1 MAGNG
6 KFINIEFPFKDG
18 NLGQFLNLTNEDS
31 SAIKSDLMHLLLT
44 RKGERLYLPD
54 FGTDLLKYIFE
65 FNDGTTR
72 NDISRELNETVKK
85 YIPNLIINSVD
96 VTESKDS
103 EHAVVVRID
112 YTVTEDTFEETDFIL
127 LQI

>member
-65 FNDGTTR
+65 FNDGITR
-72 NDISRELNETVKK
+72 GDISRELNETVKK
-85 YIPNLIINSVD
+85 YIPNLTINKVD
-96 VTESKDS
+96 VTESQES
-103 EHAVVVRID
+103 EYAVVVRID
-112 YTVTEDTFEETDFIL
+112 YTVTDETFQETDFIL
-127 LQI
+127 LQL

>member
-72 NDISRELNETVKK
+72 GDISRELNEVVKK

-96 VTESKDS
+96 VTESEDS
-103 EHAVVVRID
+103 EYAVVVRID
-112 YTVTEDTFEETDFIL
+112 YTVTEDTFQETDFIL

>member
-18 NLGQFLNLTNEDS
+18 NIGQFLNLNNEDN

-44 RKGERLYLPD
+44 RKGERLYMPD

-65 FNDGTTR
+65 INDGTTR
-72 NDISRELNETVKK
+72 SDISKELNETVKK

-96 VTESKDS
+96 VTESEDS

-112 YTVTEDTFEETDFIL
+112 YTVTEDTFQETDFIL

>member
-65 FNDGTTR
+65 FNDGDTR
-72 NDISRELNETVKK
+72 GDISRELNETVKK
-85 YIPNLIINSVD
+85 YIPNLTINKVD
-96 VTESKDS
+96 VTESQES
-103 EHAVVVRID
+103 EYAVVVRID
-112 YTVTEDTFEETDFIL
+112 YTVTDETFQETDFIL
-127 LQI
+127 LQL

>member
-65 FNDGTTR
+65 FNDGETR

-96 VTESKDS
+96 VTESEDS

-112 YTVTEDTFEETDFIL
+112 YTVTEETFQETDFIL

>member
-6 KFINIEFPFKDG
+6 KFINIAFPFQES
-18 NLGQFLNLTNEDS
+18 NLGHFVKLNNDDN

-44 RKGERLYLPD
+44 RKGERLYMPD

-65 FNDGTTR
+65 MNDTTTTSSIR
-72 NDISRELNETVKK
+72 TEINDTIKK
-85 YIPNLIINSVD
+85 YLPNLSINNIE
-96 VTESKDS
+96 VTPSESN
-103 EHAVVVRID
+103 EYNVIVRVD
-112 YTVTEDTFEETDFIL
+112 YTVTEDTFQETDFIL

>member
-65 FNDGTTR
+65 FNDGVTR

-112 YTVTEDTFEETDFIL
+112 YTVTEETFQETDFIL

>member
-65 FNDGTTR
+65 FNDGDTR

-85 YIPNLIINSVD
+85 YIPNLTINKVD
-96 VTESKDS
+96 VTESQES
-103 EHAVVVRID
+103 EYAVVVRID
-112 YTVTEDTFEETDFIL
+112 YTVTDETFQETDFIL
-127 LQI
+127 LQL

>member
-18 NLGQFLNLTNEDS
+18 KIGQFLNLTNEDS

-65 FNDGTTR
+65 FNDGATR
-72 NDISRELNETVKK
+72 GDISSELNEVIKK
-85 YIPNLIINSVD
+85 YIPNLVVNSVD
-96 VTESKDS
+96 VTESEDS

-112 YTVTEDTFEETDFIL
+112 YTVTEDTFQEKDFIL

>member
-1 MAGNG
+1 
-6 KFINIEFPFKDG
+6 
-18 NLGQFLNLTNEDS
+18 
-31 SAIKSDLMHLLLT
+31 MHLLLT

-65 FNDGTTR
+65 FNDGATR
-72 NDISRELNETVKK
+72 GDISKELNEVIKK

-96 VTESKDS
+96 VTESEDS
-103 EHAVVVRID
+103 EHAVVGRID
-112 YTVTEDTFEETDFIL
+112 YTVTEDTFEEKDFIL

>member
-18 NLGQFLNLTNEDS
+18 KIGQFLNLTNEDS

-65 FNDGTTR
+65 FNDGSTR
-72 NDISRELNETVKK
+72 GDISRELNDVVKK

-96 VTESKDS
+96 VTESEQS
-103 EHAVVVRID
+103 EYAVVVRID
-112 YTVTEDTFEETDFIL
+112 YTVTEDAFEEKDFIL

>member
-18 NLGQFLNLTNEDS
+18 NIGQFLNLNNEDN

-44 RKGERLYLPD
+44 RKGERLYMPD

-72 NDISRELNETVKK
+72 SDISKELNETVKK

-96 VTESKDS
+96 VTESEDS

-112 YTVTEDTFEETDFIL
+112 YTVTEDTFQETDFIL

>member
-18 NLGQFLNLTNEDS
+18 NIGQFLNLNNEDS

-44 RKGERLYLPD
+44 RKGERLYMPD

-72 NDISRELNETVKK
+72 SDISKELNETVKK

-96 VTESKDS
+96 VTESEDS

-112 YTVTEDTFEETDFIL
+112 YTVTEDTFQETDFIL